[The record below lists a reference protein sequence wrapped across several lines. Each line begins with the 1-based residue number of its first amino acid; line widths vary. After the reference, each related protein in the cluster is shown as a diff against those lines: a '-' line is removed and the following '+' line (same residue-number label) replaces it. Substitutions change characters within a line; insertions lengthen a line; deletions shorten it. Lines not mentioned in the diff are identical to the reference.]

1 MALSDILKKYGD
13 TTGIMQ
19 QPATSGI
26 VPYKSVASSY
36 SVYNRDTDTLQ
47 DQQTFSYEPVGIM
60 AQPTLPEGKPEFI
73 EAPFMPD
80 FDIPFP
86 EPKAEQPFVTGPT
99 GVISY
104 GTTEEGTPRV
114 LTDYRTGEMTYA
126 DTGEPYTPPPVE
138 PETPTQPEEPVVDPC
153 PPGYQLVDGV
163 CQPIAKASSD
173 RQEPITVEPRTI
185 TNQTRDLK
193 GTVNFDKDISA
204 TDPNLR
210 EGQYEYNPSRKTLNP
225 FETGGIIGTVMNG
238 LHNVGQ
244 WINEQQ
250 AMSKGVLRDT
260 NGDGKPDTIDT
271 VQVTRNY
278 QEEEL
283 GLPPGARAM
292 GASLSMQ
299 KDTQYN
305 TLKSIFEEAQILGE
319 EPKKEEKPT
328 EPKKEE
334 KPAELDTKLTK
345 EVTPRFEGGFGEL
358 LGVKEF
364 GQLERDVV
372 NLGNEI
378 NANKELQN
386 MYEGQYRAGLITFGQ
401 RDNELDRLK
410 NKMVEAQKQL
420 KEKNKKLEE
429 EKKRRQEIT
438 DNYNKLQKQ
447 KQKEELE
454 KIQKAK
460 KEGKEAPRQEYDKG
474 SQKDR
479 QRDTGKGGTGFSP
492 KSAGP
497 SVKGERLRG
506 GI

>member
-60 AQPTLPEGKPEFI
+60 AQPTLPEGKPELV
-73 EAPFMPD
+73 EPPFMPD
-80 FDIPFP
+80 MGIPFP
-86 EPKAEQPFVTGPT
+86 EPKAEQPFVTGPSS
-99 GVISY
+99 VISY
-104 GTTEEGTPRV
+104 GTTEEGTPRL
-114 LTDYRTGEMTYA
+114 LTDVQTGETTYA
-126 DTGEPYTPPPVE
+126 DTGQPYTP
-138 PETPTQPEEPVVDPC
+138 TPIDTTTPEEEPIVDPC
-153 PPGYQLVDGV
+153 PEGYQLINGV

-185 TNQTRDLK
+185 TNQTKDLK

-299 KDTQYN
+299 KDTQ
-305 TLKSIFEEAQILGE
+305 
-319 EPKKEEKPT
+319 
-328 EPKKEE
+328 
-334 KPAELDTKLTK
+334 
-345 EVTPRFEGGFGEL
+345 
-358 LGVKEF
+358 
-364 GQLERDVV
+364 
-372 NLGNEI
+372 
-378 NANKELQN
+378 
-386 MYEGQYRAGLITFGQ
+386 
-401 RDNELDRLK
+401 
-410 NKMVEAQKQL
+410 
-420 KEKNKKLEE
+420 
-429 EKKRRQEIT
+429 
-438 DNYNKLQKQ
+438 
-447 KQKEELE
+447 
-454 KIQKAK
+454 
-460 KEGKEAPRQEYDKG
+460 
-474 SQKDR
+474 
-479 QRDTGKGGTGFSP
+479 
-492 KSAGP
+492 
-497 SVKGERLRG
+497 
-506 GI
+506 